1 MHDKK
6 IHTGINLYIYIY
18 IYIIYILIEEY
29 WWYSEMCS
37 GYSGYSATEPLNKKP
52 SDRRLRVT
60 PYRLDSVLYR
70 CAVKHLWDERTYL
83 AVRSMKQ
90 QNRAEVELFRTSFW
104 NCRPLHKL
112 GTDVRTLLDLDL
124 DGGPCGIA
132 FALSCW
138 EGSHIRA
145 QRAADT

>member
-6 IHTGINLYIYIY
+6 IHTGINLYILYIY
-18 IYIIYILIEEY
+18 RYLLKNIDDIVRFVPVIRAIL
-29 WWYSEMCS
+29 
-37 GYSGYSATEPLNKKP
+37 PLSLWTKNP
-52 SDRRLRVT
+52 SDRRLRFT